1 MSGYCSDCGN
11 VLCLCEGEGVVISDS
26 NIDAINIQI
35 GELSRLRNLIAEKDK
50 ELDEAVSLIQALQR
64 PIKEY
69 LKLIEGKEVHSGM
82 SESLMSLLKNR
93 QLEFLKKVGK

>member
-1 MSGYCSDCGN
+1 MNQDELENIKTKEWQKYKKANPWANEEQDFECGFDCG
-11 VLCLCEGEGVVISDS
+11 VEAL
-26 NIDAINIQI
+26 Q
-35 GELSRLRNLIAEKDK
+35 K
-50 ELDEAVSLIQALQR
+50 ELEEAVSLIQALQR

-93 QLEFLKKVGK
+93 QLEFLTKVGKK